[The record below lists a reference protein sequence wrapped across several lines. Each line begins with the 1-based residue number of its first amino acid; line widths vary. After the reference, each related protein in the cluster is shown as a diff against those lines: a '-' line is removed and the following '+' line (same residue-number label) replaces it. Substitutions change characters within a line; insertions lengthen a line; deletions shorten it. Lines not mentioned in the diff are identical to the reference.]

1 MRSMRL
7 MSCCVRRGEKPQM
20 LPSEETERLMYERTK
35 ELLLAHGCERY
46 EISNYARRGYACRH
60 NIGYWRRENYLG
72 FGLGSASLLE
82 NERFHNTTDLTDYL
96 GGDYLAYEQEKL
108 DKRARWK
115 SLCFRLRMTGD
126 FDRMFSTD
134 IRAYGGTCLRTG
146 VRAADR
152 GSAFE
157 KRGWADLPDRARAG
171 CQ

>member
-1 MRSMRL
+1 M
-7 MSCCVRRGEKPQM
+7 
-20 LPSEETERLMYERTK
+20 
-35 ELLLAHGCERY
+35 
-46 EISNYARRGYACRH
+46 N
-60 NIGYWRRENYLG
+60 
-72 FGLGSASLLE
+72 ASIIQ
-82 NERFHNTTDLTDYL
+82 RIFTDYL

-108 DKRARWK
+108 DEKEPDGRVYVSRTPYDRW
-115 SLCFRLRMTGD
+115 D

-157 KRGWADLPDRARAG
+157 KRGWADIPDRARAG